1 MIVLTGP
8 IKQVNDLNNDQ
19 TMWRP
24 CCRLPATV
32 LEDELLLP
40 LLLSLVASAAPA
52 VLVSVSAQM
61 ARSTSCVLAR
71 PVTCAGGLKP
81 LSAPAGPAAAP
92 SAAPAVMSAVSAF
105 RRASAV
111 FAFFSSCSG
120 YCWLARSASSCRGS
134 CRTMSGRVL
143 EKCCSAFLMSRLLS
157 VAAALQTTC
166 AGGRAAGVSS
176 ASVRRCGFGLWA
188 FVKCNSA
195 STASVNSE
203 ANMSSASGCAQC
215 QRAQRSLSAGQCK
228 QSQCSGREQYQRAQ
242 GDEVGV
248 WWHVTRGRKCV
259 TRPRGLN
266 GWRGVCVGGV
276 GSGTRVLR
284 LGVTVDC
291 AVAPPSCHNPMLS
304 PITRPPYQAKQGVGC
319 RWACQHTM

>member
-71 PVTCAGGLKP
+71 PVTCAGGLEP

-195 STASVNSE
+195 STASINSE

-215 QRAQRSLSAGQCK
+215 QRAQRSRHEQC
-228 QSQCSGREQYQRAQ
+228 QCAQRSRLELCQ
-242 GDEVGV
+242 
-248 WWHVTRGRKCV
+248 
-259 TRPRGLN
+259 P
-266 GWRGVCVGGV
+266 
-276 GSGTRVLR
+276 SGT
-284 LGVTVDC
+284 
-291 AVAPPSCHNPMLS
+291 AVVSSARSAAGISSGSMCS
-304 PITRPPYQAKQGVGC
+304 A
-319 RWACQHTM
+319 ACQPLSVSSPSAAGVSNTGVRRAMRWEFGGMSPEGESV